1 MNKYEV
7 REVVCDYGVF
17 ENDELKLIVNNK
29 KTADAIVTLL
39 ELDRDY
45 HKELQNDLVDVNE
58 TYVVPRVAC
67 NLGKDTKTEEC
78 DWCSQNY
85 KCEIYKGDN

>member
-7 REVVCDYGVF
+7 REVVCDYGIF
-17 ENDELKLIVNNK
+17 ENGELKIIVNNK

-45 HKELQNDLVDVNE
+45 HKELQKDLVDVDE
-58 TYVVPRVAC
+58 TYVVPRVVC

-78 DWCSQNY
+78 EWCILNS
-85 KCEIYKGDN
+85 KCEIYKGD